1 MYPPP
6 SPFPTGREGEL
17 ISINFYY
24 FCSMFLIDTHTHLYL
39 DAFNEDRDSVVE
51 RAIDHDI
58 QIMLLPNIDSTSIDS
73 MHALCQQFPKNC
85 FPMMGLHPTS
95 VKENWIE
102 EMETVEYLLGQKRYV
117 AVGETGIDLYWD
129 NTFVKEQEI
138 VFRKQVDL
146 AIKYDLP
153 IVIHSRESI
162 DILISILED
171 YNNTGLRG
179 VFHCFTGTIEQ
190 AEKIIEMDFLLGI
203 GGVLTFKN
211 SILDQIIKNIDLS
224 YIVLETDAPFLA
236 PVPYRGKRNESA
248 YIKLIAQRLAEVKNI
263 NIEDIAQVTTYN
275 ARELFNI

>member
-1 MYPPP
+1 
-6 SPFPTGREGEL
+6 
-17 ISINFYY
+17 
-24 FCSMFLIDTHTHLYL
+24 MFLIDTHTHLYL

-263 NIEDIAQVTTYN
+263 NIEDIAQATTYN